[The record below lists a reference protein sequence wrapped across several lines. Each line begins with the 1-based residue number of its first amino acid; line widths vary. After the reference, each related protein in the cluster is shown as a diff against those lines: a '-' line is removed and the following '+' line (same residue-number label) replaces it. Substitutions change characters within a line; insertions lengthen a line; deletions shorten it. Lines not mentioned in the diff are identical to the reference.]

1 MRRVEN
7 IWEIWQILPN
17 RPPEAPVTFKG
28 YAKLGHRKLVLF
40 DINISASFEWI
51 HGNPVTTK
59 YEFSEKADKSEA
71 IFVLFSSLPS
81 QK

>member
-1 MRRVEN
+1 MYKGQQILRSVEN
-7 IWEIWQILPN
+7 IWEICQILPN

-59 YEFSEKADKSEA
+59 YEFSVKADK
-71 IFVLFSSLPS
+71 
-81 QK
+81 